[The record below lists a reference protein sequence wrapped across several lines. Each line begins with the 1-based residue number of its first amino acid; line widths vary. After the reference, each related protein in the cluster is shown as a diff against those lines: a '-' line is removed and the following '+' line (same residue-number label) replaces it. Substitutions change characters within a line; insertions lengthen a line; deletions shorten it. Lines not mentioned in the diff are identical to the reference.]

1 MSHSVEATANIT
13 TSAEHRWHGFMLYAI
28 TVPSFFLAG
37 LCFQW
42 YATTSQLALLLLGWV
57 TFGMAFDFLSHIMG
71 LHFGRHTRLLR
82 GYARINFAALC
93 FGIPFTA
100 LAGSFVLA
108 AVAPDGISAQITRH
122 YLPVLYSSLIF
133 GALFLFA
140 RYRQLSIAG
149 TVEYALDKSHGY
161 TRIIFL
167 LRRIFLGMALAVSIT
182 VMLDGWSSE
191 WQLWSLLFGLSF
203 IATVPLH
210 IMHKQVPSM
219 LSELITQIILFYGS
233 WMAFVA

>member
-1 MSHSVEATANIT
+1 MNHSVEATTNIT
-13 TSAEHRWHGFMLYAI
+13 TSAEHRQHGFVLYAI

-42 YATTSQLALLLLGWV
+42 YATTGQIALLLLGWV

-71 LHFGRHTRLLR
+71 LHLGRHTHLLR

-93 FGIPFTA
+93 FGIPFTV
-100 LAGSFVLA
+100 LAGSFVIA
-108 AVAPDGISAQITRH
+108 TAVPDGISAQITCH
-122 YLPVLYSSLIF
+122 YLPILYSAMIF
-133 GALFLFA
+133 GTLFLFA
-140 RYRQLSIAG
+140 RYRQLRLSG
-149 TVEYALDKSHGY
+149 TVEYALDTSHTY
-161 TRIIFL
+161 TRVIFL
-167 LRRIFLGMALAVSIT
+167 LRRIFLVMALVVSIT
-182 VMLDGWSSE
+182 VMLDGWNSG

-210 IMHKQVPSM
+210 IMHKQIASM
-219 LSELITQIILFYGS
+219 LSELITQIILIYGS